1 MKYCKHCGNQI
12 PDNAVCNCPGAV
24 AERQAQGGYQQP
36 YQAQG
41 YQQPGY
47 AAPARPR
54 PANSPMNGFA
64 GALKGYF
71 QSPLKTVR
79 DRQRAK
85 DFITPL
91 IVLGIMFFLLWGVN
105 SCIFGNQAVVIH
117 RKVNNVQMFGDK
129 LFAFNFGFVVL
140 ASLIETLTMA
150 LSYIGAKLVISLIF
164 VKPINPGKFFTDA
177 FISFGVNSF
186 VPLIAMVIGGLF
198 YMALGILAQI
208 FFAFAFLWYVAVGL
222 AEVYEE
228 VPAQNKNFVFF
239 LTVICVVALMAF
251 GYIMM
256 YKLMWQMN
264 MGHTVE
270 ETNAMVK
277 AVQSAESNANSVS
290 NASGGALNG
299 FGVR

>member
-1 MKYCKHCGNQI
+1 
-12 PDNAVCNCPGAV
+12 
-24 AERQAQGGYQQP
+24 
-36 YQAQG
+36 
-41 YQQPGY
+41 
-47 AAPARPR
+47 
-54 PANSPMNGFA
+54 MNGFA

-91 IVLGIMFFLLWGVN
+91 IVLGIMFFLLWAVN
-105 SCIFGNQAVVIH
+105 SCIFGNQAVILN
-117 RKVNNVQMFGDK
+117 RRDY
-129 LFAFNFGFVVL
+129 AFNFGFVVL

-164 VKPINPGKFFTDA
+164 VKPINPGKFFMDA

-198 YMALGILAQI
+198 YMALGILGQI

-264 MGHTVE
+264 MGHTIE
-270 ETNAMVK
+270 ITNNEVRNTQAGNAASS
-277 AVQSAESNANSVS
+277 AVSEALTPQS
-290 NASGGALNG
+290 LMNG
-299 FGVR
+299 LRY

>member
-54 PANSPMNGFA
+54 PANNPMNGFA

-91 IVLGIMFFLLWGVN
+91 IVLGIMFFLLWAVN
-105 SCIFGNQAVVIH
+105 SCIFGNQAVILNS
-117 RKVNNVQMFGDK
+117 RSY
-129 LFAFNFGFVVL
+129 AFNFGFVVL

-164 VKPINPGKFFTDA
+164 VKPINPGKFFMDA

-198 YMALGILAQI
+198 YMALGILGQI
-208 FFAFAFLWYVAVGL
+208 FFGIAFLWYVAVGL

-264 MGHTVE
+264 MGHTIE
-270 ETNAMVK
+270 ITNN
-277 AVQSAESNANSVS
+277 AVRGKQAGDAASSAVSDALTPQS
-290 NASGGALNG
+290 LING
-299 FGVR
+299 LRY

>member
-41 YQQPGY
+41 YQQPDY

-54 PANSPMNGFA
+54 PANNPMNGFA

-91 IVLGIMFFLLWGVN
+91 IVLGIMFFLLWAVN
-105 SCIFGNQAVVIH
+105 SCIFGNQAVILNS
-117 RKVNNVQMFGDK
+117 RSY
-129 LFAFNFGFVVL
+129 AFNFGFVVL

-164 VKPINPGKFFTDA
+164 VKPINPGKFFMDA

-198 YMALGILAQI
+198 YMALGILGQI
-208 FFAFAFLWYVAVGL
+208 FFGIAFLWYVAVGL

-264 MGHTVE
+264 MGHTIE

-290 NASGGALNG
+290 NASGGAING

>member
-54 PANSPMNGFA
+54 PANNPMNGFA

-91 IVLGIMFFLLWGVN
+91 IVLGIMFFLLWAVN
-105 SCIFGNQAVVIH
+105 SCIFGNQAVILNS
-117 RKVNNVQMFGDK
+117 RSY
-129 LFAFNFGFVVL
+129 AFNFGFVVL

-164 VKPINPGKFFTDA
+164 VKPINPGKFFMDA

-198 YMALGILAQI
+198 YMALGILGQI
-208 FFAFAFLWYVAVGL
+208 FFGIAFLWYVAVGL

-264 MGHTVE
+264 MGHTIE
-270 ETNAMVK
+270 ITNN
-277 AVQSAESNANSVS
+277 AVRSKQAGDAASSAVSDALTPQS
-290 NASGGALNG
+290 LING
-299 FGVR
+299 LRY

>member
-1 MKYCKHCGNQI
+1 
-12 PDNAVCNCPGAV
+12 
-24 AERQAQGGYQQP
+24 
-36 YQAQG
+36 
-41 YQQPGY
+41 
-47 AAPARPR
+47 
-54 PANSPMNGFA
+54 MNGFA

-117 RKVNNVQMFGDK
+117 RKVNNIQMFGDK
-129 LFAFNFGFVVL
+129 VFAFNFGFVVL

-270 ETNAMVK
+270 ETNAAVK
-277 AVQSAESNANSVS
+277 AIQSAESNANSVS
-290 NASGGALNG
+290 NASGGALNS
-299 FGVR
+299 FVVR

>member
-54 PANSPMNGFA
+54 PANNPMNGFA

-91 IVLGIMFFLLWGVN
+91 IVLGIMFFLLWAVN
-105 SCIFGNQAVVIH
+105 SCIFGNQAVILNS
-117 RKVNNVQMFGDK
+117 RS
-129 LFAFNFGFVVL
+129 FAFNFGFVVL

-164 VKPINPGKFFTDA
+164 VKPINPGKFFMDA

-198 YMALGILAQI
+198 YMALGILGQI
-208 FFAFAFLWYVAVGL
+208 FFGIAFLWYVAVGL

-264 MGHTVE
+264 MGHTIE
-270 ETNAMVK
+270 STNN
-277 AVQSAESNANSVS
+277 AVRSKQAGDAASSAVSDALTPQS
-290 NASGGALNG
+290 LING
-299 FGVR
+299 LRY

>member
-54 PANSPMNGFA
+54 PANNPMNGFA

-71 QSPLKTVR
+71 RSPLKTVR

-91 IVLGIMFFLLWGVN
+91 IVLGIMFFLLWAVN
-105 SCIFGNQAVVIH
+105 SCIFGNQAVILNS
-117 RKVNNVQMFGDK
+117 RS
-129 LFAFNFGFVVL
+129 FAFNFGFVVL

-164 VKPINPGKFFTDA
+164 VKPINPGKFFMDA

-198 YMALGILAQI
+198 YMALGILGQI
-208 FFAFAFLWYVAVGL
+208 FFGIAFLWYVAVGL

-264 MGHTVE
+264 MGHTIE
-270 ETNAMVK
+270 ITNN
-277 AVQSAESNANSVS
+277 AVRSKQAGDAASSAVSDALTPQS
-290 NASGGALNG
+290 LING
-299 FGVR
+299 IRY

>member
-54 PANSPMNGFA
+54 PANNPMNGFA

-91 IVLGIMFFLLWGVN
+91 IVLGIMFFLLWAVN
-105 SCIFGNQAVVIH
+105 SCIFGNQAVILN
-117 RKVNNVQMFGDK
+117 RRDY
-129 LFAFNFGFVVL
+129 AFNFGFVVL

-164 VKPINPGKFFTDA
+164 VKPINPGKFFMDA

-198 YMALGILAQI
+198 YMALGILGQI
-208 FFAFAFLWYVAVGL
+208 FFGIAFLWYVAVGL

-264 MGHTVE
+264 MGHTIE
-270 ETNAMVK
+270 ITNN
-277 AVQSAESNANSVS
+277 AVRGKQAGDAASSAVSDALTPQS
-290 NASGGALNG
+290 LING
-299 FGVR
+299 LRY